1 MAKRKITVTVDEGL
15 VEAAQEL
22 GHLSLSATVNA
33 ALAAEVDR
41 RARAA
46 ALGRLL
52 TYWDESYGPVSSAAV
67 RKAAAAFDDLD
78 ATAAFDEVPV
88 PPAPRRRS
96 AGRGAA

>member
-1 MAKRKITVTVDEGL
+1 MTVDEAL

-22 GHLSLSATVNA
+22 GHMSLSATVNA

-52 TYWDESYGPVSSAAV
+52 KSWDESYGPVSAAAV
-67 RKAAAAFDDLD
+67 RRAAAAFDDLD
-78 ATAAFDEVPV
+78 AIAAFEPAQAQV
-88 PPAPRRRS
+88 PPAARRRA